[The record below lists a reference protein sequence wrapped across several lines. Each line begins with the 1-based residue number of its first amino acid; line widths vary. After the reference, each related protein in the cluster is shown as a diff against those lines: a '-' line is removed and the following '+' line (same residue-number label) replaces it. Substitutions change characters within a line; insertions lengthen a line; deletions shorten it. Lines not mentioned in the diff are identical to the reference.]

1 MAALG
6 DAGIAQRMLKA
17 DVLTSVL
24 GMLGKGPGE
33 ECTPQMAVQ
42 CLAVLAHLWWVF
54 VCEFKCMCVCVFF
67 KGRLGCLVEHAP
79 LSSVFVTRHDMT

>member
-1 MAALG
+1 MAALE

-33 ECTPQMAVQ
+33 ECTPEMAVQ
-42 CLAVLAHLWWVF
+42 CLAVLAHLWWVLFVGGFRCSF
-54 VCEFKCMCVCVFF
+54 VCVDGWGGE
-67 KGRLGCLVEHAP
+67 ENP
-79 LSSVFVTRHDMT
+79 I